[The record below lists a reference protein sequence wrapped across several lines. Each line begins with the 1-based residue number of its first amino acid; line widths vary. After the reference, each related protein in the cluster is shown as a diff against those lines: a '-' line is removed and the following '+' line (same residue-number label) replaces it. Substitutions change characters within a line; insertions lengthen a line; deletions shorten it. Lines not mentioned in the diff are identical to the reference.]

1 MSKRD
6 ENINLKSQALYQQRS
21 NWVSS
26 SQRVF
31 RVSHAIAMITQYDV
45 MSVIQFS
52 FKSVSVLY
60 SDYQVRLI
68 ELTSPDQDNMSPN
81 DKCNKIECDKIDKI

>member
-1 MSKRD
+1 
-6 ENINLKSQALYQQRS
+6 
-21 NWVSS
+21 
-26 SQRVF
+26 
-31 RVSHAIAMITQYDV
+31 

-60 SDYQVRLI
+60 SDYQIRLI

-81 DKCNKIECDKIDKI
+81 DKCDKIECKEIDKIESIYRVTFL

>member
-1 MSKRD
+1 
-6 ENINLKSQALYQQRS
+6 
-21 NWVSS
+21 
-26 SQRVF
+26 
-31 RVSHAIAMITQYDV
+31 MITQYDV

-68 ELTSPDQDNMSPN
+68 ELKSPDQDNMSPN

>member
-1 MSKRD
+1 MLAELSTWK
-6 ENINLKSQALYQQRS
+6 K
-21 NWVSS
+21 NWVNSAKVS
-26 SQRVF
+26 GLVF
-31 RVSHAIAMITQYDV
+31 RVSHAVVKMTQYDV

-68 ELTSPDQDNMSPN
+68 ELTSPDQDNMLPN
-81 DKCNKIECDKIDKI
+81 SK